1 MDEPERRREW
11 VLTALEQFEGRLVR
25 YATRLIGDEHLARD
39 AVQHTF
45 LRLCHA
51 SQDEI
56 GERLAAWLFTVCRN
70 RALDGLRVAGRESSF
85 DLENSV
91 DGHCV
96 LRGSEWHDDPSVVV
110 ERRELEA
117 RVRSAVDELPVNQR
131 EVLLLYAEGFPYR
144 EIATITARSEGSVRV
159 VVHRAIARLRL
170 HPQLQCLFDEDCSS
184 HHAPREVSGGRA
196 ECAPK
201 VLRCPS

>member
-45 LRLCHA
+45 LRLCRA

-70 RALDGLRVAGRESSF
+70 RALDGLRVAGRESPF
-85 DLENSV
+85 DLESPDDDRRV
-91 DGHCV
+91 S
-96 LRGSEWHDDPSVVV
+96 RGTEWQDDPSVLV
-110 ERRELEA
+110 ERQELQA
-117 RVRSAVDELPVNQR
+117 RVRSAVDELPGSQR

-144 EIATITARSEGSVRV
+144 EIAAITARSEGSVRV
-159 VVHRAIARLRL
+159 VVHRAITRLRL
-170 HPQLQCLFDEDCSS
+170 HPQLQCLFEDDVGN
-184 HHAPREVSGGRA
+184 HHAPHDASGVRQDFG
-196 ECAPK
+196 PK
-201 VLRCPS
+201 ALRCPS